1 MLRLQIICGLYTTEM
16 ATEQPPSI
24 APGARA
30 FVKEVEDFGTVQ
42 RTNLLGLSNTPVVVL
57 DDGSASAYA
66 GQRRA
71 EVVNTELKK
80 DVLGNTFEDVPLD
93 VFAVGAQQLT
103 AFGVPPEKQRAI
115 FAKWRTLP
123 ADQKQAFISQ
133 WEEVDENDQAELN
146 AFLQQMVDHL
156 S

>member
-1 MLRLQIICGLYTTEM
+1 M
-16 ATEQPPSI
+16 AAEQSAII

-30 FVKEVEDFGTVQ
+30 FVKEASDFGTVQ
-42 RTNLLGLSNTPVVVL
+42 RTNLLGLANTPVIL
-57 DDGSASAYA
+57 MDDGTAKAYA

-80 DVLGNTFEDVPLD
+80 DVLGNEFADVPLD
-93 VFAVGAQQLT
+93 VFAVGLQQLT
-103 AFGVPPEKQRAI
+103 AFGVPAETQTAI
-115 FAKWRTLP
+115 FTKWRSLP
-123 ADQKQAFISQ
+123 SDQKQAFIAQ
-133 WEEVDENDQAELN
+133 WEQVDSDDSAELN